1 MTETVT
7 VKRTT
12 LRSQDLHCPS
22 CVAKIERALT
32 GTAGVRSAKVN
43 FSSGRIVVE
52 HDPGVITP
60 AGLIDVVGRVGYA
73 AKVTAF

>member
-1 MTETVT
+1 MTSAAT

-22 CVAKIERALT
+22 CVAKLERALT
-32 GTAGVRSAKVN
+32 GTAGVRSATVH

-52 HDPGVITP
+52 HEPGVT
-60 AGLIDVVGRVGYA
+60 ATDLIDVVGRVGYT